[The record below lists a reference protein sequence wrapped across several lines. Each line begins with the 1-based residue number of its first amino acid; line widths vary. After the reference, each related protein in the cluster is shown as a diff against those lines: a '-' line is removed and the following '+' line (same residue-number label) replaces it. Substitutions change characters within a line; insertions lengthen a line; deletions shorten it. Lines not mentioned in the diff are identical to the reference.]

1 MARPVEGAA
10 LLVAGH
16 GTTTARTLGQIGEAL
31 LATGAPWQ
39 IRRLS
44 DQYDR
49 GTLKHHIDALVA
61 EPVRIAMLVMR
72 GVIADAGG
80 PALVTSSQLR
90 AYPEDAALPLAWI
103 GERLRALR
111 AEQLLVVM
119 AGRPE
124 AAVSA
129 NPRAWLDTLA
139 TKRREH
145 VIAVAE
151 SDDIVDAVLAG
162 VCGDA
167 LDPKTGTITMK
178 SLADYLGQRVPQA
191 AVQGSDMSQTL
202 AVPPPLLGLWDV
214 RRSQLAML
222 GTTRR
227 SQPSSAPDDLTG
239 TVLPGR
245 FRIDA
250 LIARGTFGTVYRA
263 RQLAVERDVAVK
275 VLHADIDPSSDDG
288 RLFVD
293 EVRAVG
299 RIDHANV
306 VRIHQAD
313 ITHDG
318 RLFYAM
324 ELLDGRDLQQL
335 VGDGAMPKQRALELV
350 VQLLAALGAAHDAH
364 LVHADVKP
372 ANAIVVE
379 RDGKERLVLVDF
391 GLARLRAPDRAAA
404 ESAGGTPAYMAPEQ
418 LHEGRV
424 DARSDVFSAAL
435 VLVTLLT
442 GWRRPNAHTL
452 LPPLESIEDGEL
464 RRVLERALALEPGD
478 RYQSAGELAAALTG
492 TNAPVALAPL
502 PRPFRQL
509 APVTEGR
516 LYGREADLAVLT
528 DHVLYRRSVVYTA
541 PSGTGKT
548 SLLCAG
554 LVPRLEAL
562 GRNVAYV
569 RCRNAASAVAAIDE
583 VATREGD
590 VVLVLDQ
597 LETALGD
604 GDVVGKAL
612 AANATVVLSVREDHL
627 ARLLAR
633 ALPGTPIVRLPPLDL
648 DGARAA
654 IVGPLAEARL
664 AIEPALL
671 DALLADLQRAAAALA
686 PELGWGDAPAVFPPH
701 LQLACSVLHDALGAG
716 EATLTLDHY
725 KRLGG
730 FEAIVGEH
738 LERVLDI
745 ELAGGDDVIARDLF
759 VALVTAAGER
769 AMRSEAELVAI
780 ASAKHDSERVLAV
793 LELLRQRG
801 LLVRVRGEAEPS
813 WELVHDSLVPRVLAW
828 IDRRDLARRRAIE
841 LVRYHLRRSQP
852 DAPSLLDRSELRE
865 LRAHRGA
872 IAELDAEW
880 QKTRARDAWTPARL
894 VERSQQAL
902 RRRTLSYAGIVAAAL
917 SVSAGA
923 IARDRIEEARRKHEE
938 SLSDRDIGRFA
949 LELAPIDWDPARL
962 VARPVDSRELP
973 ALRWELHYP
982 AEGDPDAPGKPFE
995 ARHISR
1001 DGAHVE
1007 ARGGRA
1013 FLVIDGRGRGG
1024 EHCAPSV
1031 VPVTLPGYAQHADE
1045 KLVRVTVPTC
1055 RASAAGMVKI
1065 ASGRFIFGG
1074 VGEPPSSEAASYAE
1088 SSHEQWLALRAFA
1101 IDRTEVTNAA
1111 FGVFAAMSSITGIA
1125 APSYPNSPVHLG
1137 DLRAG
1142 DHPVTDVTWVEA
1154 RAYCAW
1160 LGKRLPTSQEW
1171 QRALRGGERLPDRSI
1186 NPHPRR
1192 NFPWIA
1198 STSPTPAKLLD
1209 ASAPGTAAV
1218 GSFPDDRS
1226 PDGVLDLAGNAVEWT
1241 DSREPDSK
1249 DMRIVR
1255 GGGAL
1260 EVESLA
1266 KLAEFTA
1273 IENPRPVTLRYFD
1286 LGMRC
1291 AYTED

>member
-1 MARPVEGAA
+1 MARQVEGAA

-16 GTTTARTLGQIGEAL
+16 GTTTPRTLGQIGEAL
-31 LATGAPWQ
+31 LATGATWQ

-44 DQYDR
+44 DHYDR

-61 EPVRIAMLVMR
+61 EPVRVAMLVML

-103 GERLRALR
+103 GERLRGLR
-111 AEQLLVVM
+111 AQQLLVVM
-119 AGRPE
+119 AGRPD
-124 AAVSA
+124 ASTPG
-129 NPRAWLDTLA
+129 NPRAWLDMLA

-145 VIAVAE
+145 VIAVAD

-167 LDPKTGTITMK
+167 LDPRTGTVTMK
-178 SLADYLGQRVPQA
+178 SLAEYLGKRVPTA
-191 AVQGSDMSQTL
+191 AVQGSEMSETL

-214 RRSQLAML
+214 RRSQLSLL
-222 GTTRR
+222 GTTRAR
-227 SQPSSAPDDLTG
+227 PPSTAPDDLTNI
-239 TVLPGR
+239 VLPGR
-245 FRIDA
+245 FRVDA
-250 LIARGTFGTVYRA
+250 MIARGTFGTVYRA
-263 RQLAVERDVAVK
+263 HQLAVERDVAVK
-275 VLHADIDPSSDDG
+275 VLHADIDPGSDDG

-335 VGDGAMPKQRALELV
+335 VGDGVMAKEPAIELV
-350 VQLLAALGAAHDAH
+350 VQLLAALGAAHEAG
-364 LVHADVKP
+364 LVHADIKP

-379 RDGKERLVLVDF
+379 RDGKQRLVLVDF
-391 GLARLRAPDRAAA
+391 GLARLRLPDRGHA

-424 DARSDVFSAAL
+424 DARSDLFSAAL
-435 VLVTLLT
+435 VLVALLT

-452 LPPLESIEDGEL
+452 LPPLDAIEDTEL
-464 RRVLERALALEPGD
+464 REVLRRALALDPGE
-478 RYQSAGELAAALTG
+478 RYQSARELAAALMG
-492 TNAPVALAPL
+492 TSVVAARAPL

-516 LYGREADLAVLT
+516 LYGREADIAALM

-562 GRNVAYV
+562 GLVVAYV
-569 RCRNAASAVAAIDE
+569 RCRNAASTAAAIAEAACRDGK
-583 VATREGD
+583 R
-590 VVLVLDQ
+590 VLVLDQ
-597 LETALGD
+597 LEAAIGE
-604 GDVVGKAL
+604 GDVIGQAL
-612 AANATVVLSVREDHL
+612 AANATVVLCVREDHL
-627 ARLLAR
+627 ARVVAR
-633 ALPGTPIVRLPPLDL
+633 VEPGTPIVRLPPLGL
-648 DGARAA
+648 EGARAA

-671 DALLADLQRAAAALA
+671 DELLADLQRAAAALA
-686 PELGWGDAPAVFPPH
+686 PELGWGNTPAVFPTH
-701 LQLACSVLHDALGAG
+701 LQLACSVLYDALGPG
-716 EATLTLDHY
+716 EATLTLEHY

-730 FEAIVGEH
+730 FDAIVGEH

-745 ELAGGDDVIARDLF
+745 ELAGGNDVIARDLF
-759 VALVTAAGER
+759 VALVTASGER
-769 AMRSEAELVAI
+769 AMRSEAELLAI
-780 ASAKHDSERVLAV
+780 VGATHGNDLVLEV

-828 IDRRDLARRRAIE
+828 LDRRDLARRRAIE

-852 DAPSLLDRSELRE
+852 DAPSLLGRSELRE
-865 LRAHRGA
+865 VREHRGA

-880 QKTRARDAWTPARL
+880 HKTRPGDAWTPARL
-894 VERSQQAL
+894 VARSHQVL
-902 RRRTLSYAGIVAAAL
+902 RRRTMSYAGIVGAAL
-917 SVSAGA
+917 SISAGA
-923 IARDRIEEARRKHEE
+923 IARDRIEESHRRREQ
-938 SLSDRDIGRFA
+938 SLLDRDIGRFA
-949 LELAPIDWDPARL
+949 LAFTPIDWDTERL
-962 VARPVDSRELP
+962 VARPVATHELP

-982 AEGDPDAPGKPFE
+982 AADDPDAPGKTFE
-995 ARHISR
+995 SRHISR

-1013 FLVIDGRGRGG
+1013 FLVIDGRGRTG
-1024 EHCAPSV
+1024 ERCAASI
-1031 VPVTLPGYAQHADE
+1031 VPVTLPGYAQRADE
-1045 KLVRVTVPTC
+1045 KLLRITVPTC
-1055 RASAAGMVKI
+1055 RASTAGTVAI
-1065 ASGRFIFGG
+1065 AGGAFIFGG
-1074 VGEPPSSEAASYAE
+1074 VGEPPSPEAAGYAE
-1088 SSHEQWLALRAFA
+1088 SSREQQVQLRPYA

-1111 FGVFAAMSSITGIA
+1111 FEVFAAMAPITGIA

-1137 DLRAG
+1137 DLHGR
-1142 DHPVTDVTWVEA
+1142 DHPVTGVTWPEA

-1171 QRALRGGERLPDRSI
+1171 QRALRGGEQLPDGSV

-1198 STSPTPAKLLD
+1198 TASAMPTKLLD
-1209 ASAPGTAAV
+1209 SHTPGTAAV
-1218 GSFPDDRS
+1218 GTFSDDRS
-1226 PDGVLDLAGNAVEWT
+1226 PEGVLDLAGNAVEWT
-1241 DSREPDSK
+1241 DSRVSDNQ

-1260 EVESLA
+1260 EVDSLA
-1266 KLAEFTA
+1266 KLVDFTA
-1273 IENPRPVTLRYFD
+1273 IENPRPATLRYFD

-1291 AYTED
+1291 AYGTQ